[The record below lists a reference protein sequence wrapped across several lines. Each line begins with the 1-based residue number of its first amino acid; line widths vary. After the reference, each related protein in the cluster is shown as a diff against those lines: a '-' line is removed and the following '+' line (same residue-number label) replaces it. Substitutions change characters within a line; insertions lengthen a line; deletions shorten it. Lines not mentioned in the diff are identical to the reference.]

1 MGGNHLR
8 RAQTIHGVWLFFPRR
23 AQSVS
28 LPDSGI
34 LEPCEQ
40 MKPLNNFALYPN
52 LPLRNSDLVAGLFSK
67 GAQTDPVRATD
78 ATDLT
83 TQ

>member
-8 RAQTIHGVWLFFPRR
+8 RAQTIHGVWLFFPRS

-40 MKPLNNFALYPN
+40 MKALDNYAP
-52 LPLRNSDLVAGLFSK
+52 
-67 GAQTDPVRATD
+67 
-78 ATDLT
+78 
-83 TQ
+83 